1 MRIARALLVPALL
14 LAAWEALSRSGAVSP
29 LVLPAPSQVLLRWV
43 AYARPAEPWDP
54 ARGGA
59 IAWLFSGELPRDALA
74 SLARVAG
81 GFAIGAGL
89 ALPLGLLMGARPAV
103 HDLLNP
109 LIQVLRPIPP
119 IAFIPLA
126 ILWFGLGNPP
136 ALFLIT
142 LGAFF
147 PVLMNTI
154 AGVRHVDT
162 IYLRAARNLGADEW
176 TVFRRVMLPAAL
188 PHVLTGMRV
197 GLGVAFIVVIVAEM
211 IAVNSGLGY
220 RILEAREYFWSDKII
235 AGMASIG
242 LAGLAIDLLM
252 SRLNGWLLRWHR
264 GIEG

>member
-109 LIQVLRPIPP
+109 LCFQ
-119 IAFIPLA
+119 A
-126 ILWFGLGNPP
+126 
-136 ALFLIT
+136 
-142 LGAFF
+142 
-147 PVLMNTI
+147 
-154 AGVRHVDT
+154 
-162 IYLRAARNLGADEW
+162 
-176 TVFRRVMLPAAL
+176 
-188 PHVLTGMRV
+188 
-197 GLGVAFIVVIVAEM
+197 
-211 IAVNSGLGY
+211 
-220 RILEAREYFWSDKII
+220 
-235 AGMASIG
+235 
-242 LAGLAIDLLM
+242 
-252 SRLNGWLLRWHR
+252 
-264 GIEG
+264 